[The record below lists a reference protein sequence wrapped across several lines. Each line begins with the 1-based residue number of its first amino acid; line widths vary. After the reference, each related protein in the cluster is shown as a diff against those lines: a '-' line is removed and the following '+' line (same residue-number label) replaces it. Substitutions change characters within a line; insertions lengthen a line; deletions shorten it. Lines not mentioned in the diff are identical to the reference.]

1 MTFVRLRPLFVLT
14 GTLHIEGGWSST
26 RTETDAVSRARAT
39 ETTIVQKRAV
49 SKDRERAHVIF
60 STYARNVKA
69 LRLLKTPF
77 GMLFAPEQ
85 VSAVQAL
92 IVEMTK
98 KASDFNKTARDCRI
112 ENCLVLEPLDGSR
125 KAALEGWLARRRREN
140 DAQVLAALPNLTA

>member
-1 MTFVRLRPLFVLT
+1 M
-14 GTLHIEGGWSST
+14 
-26 RTETDAVSRARAT
+26 SRARAT

-77 GMLFAPEQ
+77 GMLFTPEQ
-85 VSAVQAL
+85 VSAVQTL

-98 KASDFNKTARDCRI
+98 KASAFNKTARDCRI
-112 ENCLVLEPLDGSR
+112 ENCLVLEPLDGPR
-125 KAALEGWLARRRREN
+125 KAALEGWLARRKQEN
-140 DAQVLAALPNLTA
+140 DAAVLAALPQLVA